1 VKRQPNQ
8 RSKAAKPRTRTR
20 PNRDRAIVTDKGLD
34 LDRELGTRIDALCD
48 EGRCGNGPRNTR
60 EEPDS
65 GPRGFIVS
73 AGR

>member
-1 VKRQPNQ
+1 M
-8 RSKAAKPRTRTR
+8 
-20 PNRDRAIVTDKGLD
+20 TDKGLD